1 MTDQVRMEADNVLTR
16 DLNKAQT
23 FEDLMDLL
31 HSSLERSGI
40 ADRDP
45 VTGQFVRRESL
56 TPTEQAAAAAAA
68 PKEEEHEYTKTEV
81 IGGQEFTF
89 VAFSELELERK
100 IHDAHTVAEG
110 LRAAEPI
117 PQVTPRS
124 MRAKTQA
131 EIEREIGTRSELDMQ
146 FRRGELT
153 TTEYLD
159 RTNAFG
165 EYLAEKGFDVEAAA
179 GKQFEQSW
187 AQATQEFLNETPEGR
202 IWKGGQKNREII
214 GTLIQSHG
222 LVDAQDKVAALRA
235 MAVEM
240 REKGLEFD
248 GDYTPEQVNEM
259 TNSATPQEIL
269 EAWKA
274 TQPDAETA
282 NAEFIRLHQGGSGIF
297 NR

>member
-1 MTDQVRMEADNVLTR
+1 MTDQVRMEADKVLTR

-45 VTGQFVRRESL
+45 VTGQFVRRDS
-56 TPTEQAAAAAAA
+56 PTRAEQATAASK
-68 PKEEEHEYTKTEV
+68 KEEEREFTKTEV

-89 VAFSELELERK
+89 VASSELELEQK
-100 IHDAHTVAEG
+100 IHDAYIVAEG
-110 LRAAEPI
+110 LKAAEPI

-153 TTEYLD
+153 TAEYLD
-159 RTNAFG
+159 RTNAIG

-187 AQATQEFLNETPEGR
+187 AQATQEFLNNTTEGQT
-202 IWKGGQKNREII
+202 WKGGQKNMELI
-214 GTLIQSHG
+214 GNLIQSHG
-222 LVDAQDKVAALRA
+222 LLDAADKVAALQA
-235 MAVEM
+235 CAAEM
-240 REKGLEFD
+240 RQKGLEFD
-248 GDYTPEQVNEM
+248 GDMSPEQAIEM

-269 EAWKA
+269 EAWKEG
-274 TQPDAETA
+274 QGGHPETA
-282 NAEFIRLHQGGSGIF
+282 NRAFIELHRGGSSGVF